1 MENSAL
7 IVVDTLIKSYRGARK
22 RALNGISFQVSQGE
36 CFGLIGPNGAGKTTL
51 MSCLLALVKP
61 DAGTITIGG
70 INPDDMAVREVIG
83 FMPER
88 PSFEGWLTPKEFLKM
103 HHGLARQPKDTV
115 EADIISVLNRVGL
128 EEHCFNRA
136 IRTFSRG
143 MLQRLGLAQALIGK
157 PKILFLDEPGSG
169 MDPPGNVLLRQL
181 FGQFKQEG
189 ITVVLNSHHLD
200 EMERVC
206 DRVAFIRAGKIEA
219 IETLEEV
226 AKRPYVLAV
235 KWLNANDER
244 GETDERVE
252 ADERGPADERG
263 ETDHLADK
271 LASCAKSSS
280 AELLSHSG
288 LTAKYAVSSNE
299 VAANLLRNLIEQGL
313 RISSAQPEQTTLERL
328 FDGAS
333 TSEPQMSMPTEQAKS
348 RDVREKFESD

>member
-1 MENSAL
+1 MDNSPL
-7 IVVDTLIKSYRGARK
+7 IVVDTLIKSYSGARK
-22 RALNGISFQVSQGE
+22 RALNGISFQVTEGE

-51 MSCLLALVKP
+51 MSCLLALIKP

-70 INPDDMAVREVIG
+70 INPDDMSVREVIG

-103 HHGLARQPKDTV
+103 HHMLAHQPAETAA
-115 EADIISVLNRVGL
+115 ADIEGVLNRVGL
-128 EEHCFNRA
+128 EEHCWNRV

-181 FGQFKQEG
+181 FGQFKEER

-219 IETLEEV
+219 IESLEEV
-226 AKRPYVLAV
+226 AQRPYVLFV
-235 KWLNANDER
+235 KWLDSEGADIADILQRCAASANA
-244 GETDERVE
+244 
-252 ADERGPADERG
+252 
-263 ETDHLADK
+263 K
-271 LASCAKSSS
+271 
-280 AELLSHSG
+280 LLSQSG
-288 LTAKYAVSSNE
+288 LSAKFSVVNSEISAS
-299 VAANLLRNLIEQGL
+299 LLRNLITEGVRVQ
-313 RISSAQPEQTTLERL
+313 SAQPEQTTLERL
-328 FDGAS
+328 FEGAPVVS
-333 TSEPQMSMPTEQAKS
+333 TEGLINQP
-348 RDVREKFESD
+348 

>member
-1 MENSAL
+1 MDNPPLILVNS
-7 IVVDTLIKSYRGARK
+7 LIKSYSGARK
-22 RALNGISFQVSQGE
+22 RALNGVSFEVAEGE

-61 DAGTITIGG
+61 DGGTITIGG
-70 INPDDMAVREVIG
+70 INPDDLAVREVIG

-103 HHGLARQPKDTV
+103 HHMLAHQPPETANDDI
-115 EADIISVLNRVGL
+115 EAVLYRVGL
-128 EEHCFNRA
+128 EEHCWNRI

-181 FGQFKQEG
+181 FSQFKAEN

-219 IETLEEV
+219 IESLEEV
-226 AKRPYVLAV
+226 ARRPYVLFV
-235 KWLNANDER
+235 RWLAGNGNDASES
-244 GETDERVE
+244 ESDS
-252 ADERGPADERG
+252 
-263 ETDHLADK
+263 
-271 LASCAKSSS
+271 LASASEFSETLKRCARDANAQFISQTGLSGKFSVTNSEIS
-280 AELLSHSG
+280 A
-288 LTAKYAVSSNE
+288 A
-299 VAANLLRNLIEQGL
+299 LLRNLVLAGVKVQ
-313 RISSAQPEQTTLERL
+313 SAQPEQTTLERL
-328 FDGAS
+328 FDDAAAALPEDS
-333 TSEPQMSMPTEQAKS
+333 LIQP
-348 RDVREKFESD
+348 

>member
-1 MENSAL
+1 MENSPL
-7 IVVDTLIKSYRGARK
+7 IVVNTLIKSYSGARK
-22 RALNGISFQVSQGE
+22 RALNGISFEVSEGE

-70 INPDDMAVREVIG
+70 INPDDLSVREVIG

-88 PSFEGWLTPKEFLKM
+88 PSFEGWLTPREFLKM
-103 HHGLARQPKDTV
+103 HHMLAHQPLETA
-115 EADIISVLNRVGL
+115 EEDIEKVLNRVGL
-128 EEHCFNRA
+128 EEHCWNRV

-181 FGQFKQEG
+181 FGQFKEEK

-226 AKRPYVLAV
+226 AQRPYVLFV
-235 KWLNANDER
+235 KWLESPDVYETLKQCAERANA
-244 GETDERVE
+244 
-252 ADERGPADERG
+252 A
-263 ETDHLADK
+263 LI
-271 LASCAKSSS
+271 
-280 AELLSHSG
+280 SHSG
-288 LTAKYAVSSNE
+288 LSAKFSVTNSEISAQ
-299 VAANLLRNLIEQGL
+299 LLRNLIMEGIRVQ
-313 RISSAQPEQTTLERL
+313 SAQPEQTTLERL
-328 FDGAS
+328 FDDNAAAAPS
-333 TSEPQMSMPTEQAKS
+333 QETLMQP
-348 RDVREKFESD
+348 

>member
-1 MENSAL
+1 MENSPL
-7 IVVDTLIKSYRGARK
+7 IVVNTLIKSYTGARK
-22 RALNGISFQVSQGE
+22 RALNGISFEVSEGE

-103 HHGLARQPKDTV
+103 HHMLAQQPLQNAD
-115 EADIISVLNRVGL
+115 ADIEGVLNRVGL
-128 EEHCFNRA
+128 EEHCWNRV

-181 FGQFKQEG
+181 FAQFKEEK

-219 IETLEEV
+219 IETLEQV
-226 AKRPYVLAV
+226 ALRPYVLFV
-235 KWLNANDER
+235 KWLESNNGAEQR
-244 GETDERVE
+244 TDDAAGHGV
-252 ADERGPADERG
+252 
-263 ETDHLADK
+263 
-271 LASCAKSSS
+271 SSS
-280 AELLSHSG
+280 DLTEILNRSAQKANAELLSQSG
-288 LTAKYAVSSNE
+288 MSAKFAVTNNE
-299 VAANLLRNLIEQGL
+299 ISANLLRNLILEGVQVL
-313 RISSAQPEQTTLERL
+313 SAQPEQTTLERL
-328 FDGAS
+328 FDGG
-333 TSEPQMSMPTEQAKS
+333 TNQ
-348 RDVREKFESD
+348 

>member
-1 MENSAL
+1 MESSPL
-7 IVVDTLIKSYRGARK
+7 IVVNTLIKAYSGARK
-22 RALNGISFQVSQGE
+22 RALNGISFQVAEGE

-70 INPDDMAVREVIG
+70 INPDDLSVREIIG

-88 PSFEGWLTPKEFLKM
+88 PSFEGWLTPIEFLKM
-103 HHGLARQPKDTV
+103 HHMLAHQPAQNASRDI
-115 EADIISVLNRVGL
+115 EAVLNRVGL
-128 EEHCFNRA
+128 EEHCWNRV

-181 FGQFKQEG
+181 FGQFKEEK

-226 AKRPYVLAV
+226 ARRPYVLFV
-235 KWLNANDER
+235 KWLAEENRDYSAGDFPT
-244 GETDERVE
+244 GEPS
-252 ADERGPADERG
+252 GG
-263 ETDHLADK
+263 
-271 LASCAKSSS
+271 
-280 AELLSHSG
+280 ELLSQTLKRCAESANAQFISHAGLSG
-288 LTAKYAVSSNE
+288 KFSVTNSEIS
-299 VAANLLRNLIEQGL
+299 AALLKNLIMAGIRVQ
-313 RISSAQPEQTTLERL
+313 SAQPEQTTLERL
-328 FDGAS
+328 FEENAAA
-333 TSEPQMSMPTEQAKS
+333 MPE
-348 RDVREKFESD
+348 ESLIQP

>member
-1 MENSAL
+1 MDNSPL
-7 IVVDTLIKSYRGARK
+7 IVVDTLIKSYSGARK
-22 RALNGISFQVSQGE
+22 RALNGISFQVSEGE

-51 MSCLLALVKP
+51 MSCLLALIKP

-70 INPDDMAVREVIG
+70 INPDDMSVREVIG

-88 PSFEGWLTPKEFLKM
+88 PSFEGWLTPKEFLRM
-103 HHGLARQPKDTV
+103 HHMLAHQPPDTAV
-115 EADIISVLNRVGL
+115 ADIEGVLNRVGL
-128 EEHCFNRA
+128 EEHCWNRV

-181 FGQFKQEG
+181 FKQFKEER

-226 AKRPYVLAV
+226 AQRPYVLFV
-235 KWLNANDER
+235 KWLDSDSS
-244 GETDERVE
+244 GVDG
-252 ADERGPADERG
+252 ADRAASNNRADDAVNG
-263 ETDHLADK
+263 ADITTI
-271 LASCAKSSS
+271 LQSCAES
-280 AELLSHSG
+280 ANAKLISQSG
-288 LTAKYAVSSNE
+288 LSAKFSVVNSEIS
-299 VAANLLRNLIEQGL
+299 ANLLRNLITEGIRVQ
-313 RISSAQPEQTTLERL
+313 SAQPEQTTLERL
-328 FDGAS
+328 FDGAQAGS
-333 TSEPQMSMPTEQAKS
+333 TEGLLNQP
-348 RDVREKFESD
+348 

>member
-1 MENSAL
+1 MENSPL
-7 IVVDTLIKSYRGARK
+7 IVVDTLIKSYSGARK
-22 RALNGISFQVSQGE
+22 RALNGISFQVSEGE

-51 MSCLLALVKP
+51 MSCLLALIKP

-70 INPDDMAVREVIG
+70 INPDDLAVREVIG

-103 HHGLARQPKDTV
+103 HHMLAHQPPETAASDI
-115 EADIISVLNRVGL
+115 EAVLVRVGL
-128 EEHCFNRA
+128 EEHCWNRV

-181 FGQFKQEG
+181 FGQFKEER

-219 IETLEEV
+219 IESLEEV
-226 AKRPYVLAV
+226 AQRPYVLFV
-235 KWLNANDER
+235 KWIDSGTADI
-244 GETDERVE
+244 TDILQR
-252 ADERGPADERG
+252 
-263 ETDHLADK
+263 
-271 LASCAKSSS
+271 CAQS
-280 AELLSHSG
+280 AEAQLISQSG
-288 LTAKYAVSSNE
+288 LSAKFSVVNSEISAS
-299 VAANLLRNLIEQGL
+299 LLRNLITEGVRVQ
-313 RISSAQPEQTTLERL
+313 SAQPEQTTLERL
-328 FDGAS
+328 FDAS
-333 TSEPQMSMPTEQAKS
+333 AAPPEGLMGQL
-348 RDVREKFESD
+348 

>member
-1 MENSAL
+1 MESSPL
-7 IVVDTLIKSYRGARK
+7 IVVNTLIKAYSGARK
-22 RALNGISFQVSQGE
+22 RALNGISFQVSEGE

-70 INPDDMAVREVIG
+70 INPDDLSVREIIG

-88 PSFEGWLTPKEFLKM
+88 PSFEGWLTPIEFLKM
-103 HHGLARQPKDTV
+103 HHMLAHQPAQDASRDI
-115 EADIISVLNRVGL
+115 EAVLNRVGL
-128 EEHCFNRA
+128 EEHCWNRV

-181 FGQFKQEG
+181 FGQFKEEK

-226 AKRPYVLAV
+226 ARRPYVLFV
-235 KWLNANDER
+235 KWL
-244 GETDERVE
+244 
-252 ADERGPADERG
+252 ADEDNDDLGGAKLS
-263 ETDHLADK
+263 ETLK
-271 LASCAKSSS
+271 RCAGS
-280 AELLSHSG
+280 ANAQFLSQAGLSGKFSVTNSEISAALL
-288 LTAKYAVSSNE
+288 K
-299 VAANLLRNLIEQGL
+299 NLIMAGIRVQ
-313 RISSAQPEQTTLERL
+313 SAQPEQTTLERL
-328 FDGAS
+328 FEENAAA
-333 TSEPQMSMPTEQAKS
+333 MPE
-348 RDVREKFESD
+348 ESLIQP

>member
-1 MENSAL
+1 MESSPL
-7 IVVDTLIKSYRGARK
+7 IVVNTLIKAYSGARK
-22 RALNGISFQVSQGE
+22 RALNGISFQVSEGE

-70 INPDDMAVREVIG
+70 INPDDFSVREIIG

-88 PSFEGWLTPKEFLKM
+88 PSFEGWLTPIEFLKM
-103 HHGLARQPKDTV
+103 HHMLAHQPAQDASRDI
-115 EADIISVLNRVGL
+115 EAVLNRVGL
-128 EEHCFNRA
+128 EEHCWNRV

-181 FGQFKQEG
+181 FGQFKEEK

-226 AKRPYVLAV
+226 ARRPYVLFV
-235 KWLNANDER
+235 KWL
-244 GETDERVE
+244 
-252 ADERGPADERG
+252 ADEGNDDFGGAQLS
-263 ETDHLADK
+263 ETLK
-271 LASCAKSSS
+271 RCAES
-280 AELLSHSG
+280 ANAQFLSQAGLSGKFSVTNSEISAALL
-288 LTAKYAVSSNE
+288 K
-299 VAANLLRNLIEQGL
+299 NLIMAGIRVQ
-313 RISSAQPEQTTLERL
+313 SAQPEQTTLERL
-328 FDGAS
+328 FEENAAA
-333 TSEPQMSMPTEQAKS
+333 MPE
-348 RDVREKFESD
+348 ESLIQP

>member
-1 MENSAL
+1 MQNTSPL
-7 IVVDTLIKSYRGARK
+7 IVVDTLIKSYSGARK
-22 RALNGISFQVSQGE
+22 RALNGISFQVSEGE

-51 MSCLLALVKP
+51 MSCLLALIKA

-70 INPDDMAVREVIG
+70 INPDDLSVREVVG

-103 HHGLARQPKDTV
+103 HHMLAHQPAATAN
-115 EADIISVLNRVGL
+115 ADVVAVLNRVGL
-128 EEHCFNRA
+128 EEQCWDRV

-169 MDPPGNVLLRQL
+169 MDPPGNVLLRNL
-181 FGQFKQEG
+181 FGQFKKER

-226 AKRPYVLAV
+226 ALRPYILFV
-235 KWLNANDER
+235 KWLENNDPDLDSKLTR
-244 GETDERVE
+244 CAET
-252 ADERGPADERG
+252 
-263 ETDHLADK
+263 
-271 LASCAKSSS
+271 ASAQLISR
-280 AELLSHSG
+280 AELS
-288 LTAKYAVSSNE
+288 AKFSVVNSEVSAS
-299 VAANLLRNLIEQGL
+299 LLQNLIIEGIRVQ
-313 RISSAQPEQTTLERL
+313 SAQPEQTTLERL
-328 FDGAS
+328 F
-333 TSEPQMSMPTEQAKS
+333 
-348 RDVREKFESD
+348 EK